1 MNNKILK
8 ICYVVFMAI
17 VLVCV
22 AVVAVLDIRLGIHTT
37 TDKLI
42 VAVYGLLALY
52 AIRRIVMLI
61 MDIRQG

>member
-52 AIRRIVMLI
+52 AIRRIIMLI
-61 MDIRQG
+61 KDIRQG

>member
-22 AVVAVLDIRLGIHTT
+22 AVVVVLDIRLGIHTT

-52 AIRRIVMLI
+52 AIRRIIMLI
-61 MDIRQG
+61 KDIRQG

>member
-61 MDIRQG
+61 KDIRQE

>member
-22 AVVAVLDIRLGIHTT
+22 TVVAVLDIRLGIHTT

-52 AIRRIVMLI
+52 AIRRIIMLI
-61 MDIRQG
+61 KDIRQE

>member
-8 ICYVVFMAI
+8 ICYLVFMAI

-52 AIRRIVMLI
+52 AIRRIIMLI
-61 MDIRQG
+61 KDIRQG

>member
-52 AIRRIVMLI
+52 AIRRIIMLI
-61 MDIRQG
+61 KEIRQE

>member
-52 AIRRIVMLI
+52 AIRRIIMLI
-61 MDIRQG
+61 KDIRQE

>member
-22 AVVAVLDIRLGIHTT
+22 TVVAVLDIRLGIHTT

-61 MDIRQG
+61 KDIRQG

>member
-8 ICYVVFMAI
+8 ICYMVFMAI

-42 VAVYGLLALY
+42 VAVYGLLAIY
-52 AIRRIVMLI
+52 AIRRIIMLI
-61 MDIRQG
+61 KDIRQG

>member
-8 ICYVVFMAI
+8 ICYLVFMAI

-52 AIRRIVMLI
+52 AIRRIIMLI
-61 MDIRQG
+61 KDIRQE

>member
-22 AVVAVLDIRLGIHTT
+22 TVVAVLDIRLGIHTT

-61 MDIRQG
+61 KDIRQE

>member
-52 AIRRIVMLI
+52 AIRRIIMLI
-61 MDIRQG
+61 KDIRQW

>member
-22 AVVAVLDIRLGIHTT
+22 AVVAVLDIRLGLHTT
-37 TDKLI
+37 PDKLI
-42 VAVYGLLALY
+42 VAVYGLLALN
-52 AIRRIVMLI
+52 AIRRIIMLFK
-61 MDIRQG
+61 DIRQG

>member
-61 MDIRQG
+61 KDIRQG

>member
-52 AIRRIVMLI
+52 AIRRIIMLVK
-61 MDIRQG
+61 DIRQG

>member
-52 AIRRIVMLI
+52 AIRRIIMLI
-61 MDIRQG
+61 KEIRQG

>member
-17 VLVCV
+17 ILVCV

-52 AIRRIVMLI
+52 AIRRIIMLI
-61 MDIRQG
+61 KEIRQG

>member
-42 VAVYGLLALY
+42 VAVYVLLALY

-61 MDIRQG
+61 KDIRQG

>member
-22 AVVAVLDIRLGIHTT
+22 AVVAVLDVRLGIHTT

-52 AIRRIVMLI
+52 AIRRIIMLVK
-61 MDIRQG
+61 DIRQE